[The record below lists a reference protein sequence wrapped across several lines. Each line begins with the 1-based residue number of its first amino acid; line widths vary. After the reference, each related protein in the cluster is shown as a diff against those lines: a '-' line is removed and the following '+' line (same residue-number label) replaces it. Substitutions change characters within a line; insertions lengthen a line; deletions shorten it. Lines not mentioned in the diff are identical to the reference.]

1 MTQPVPFLKYS
12 AHGNNFVLIDELRGL
27 VAEEADKPAL
37 ARFLLD
43 RDFGVGGDDVIFL
56 QKVSPALFSEVARER
71 GYWDTA
77 SPEQRAGVGAVFSNE
92 EAELVAFRLFEPDG
106 TEALVCGN
114 GMRCAASYL
123 DERHGLQSPLFLTEL
138 PTHCPSLRRAHMIQR
153 NSAEFGGSVAAVDM
167 GLAVPLRR
175 EFLGSPLTDSL
186 RTLRDTIGSPS
197 VGLAAGATEFQEF
210 SLGIHGVYTGE
221 PYVVAFQPDT
231 LQDEGSQE
239 HLAFLHWSIDV
250 NGPSSSFPLGMNT
263 VLASVRNRHEIEFR
277 VFERIK
283 NFETGAS
290 GSGAVAVAAVA
301 SALDLIDPDA
311 PIRTFP
317 VKGMRSAAAAGIKAP
332 VGPIT
337 VRRDADG
344 GWTQEGVVVQVFEGT
359 IRLPALSL
367 VAQPRESSTAPLATA
382 HLPAAG

>member
-1 MTQPVPFLKYS
+1 MAQTLPFLKYS
-12 AHGNNFVLIDELRGL
+12 AHGNNFVLIDELHGQ
-27 VAEEADKPAL
+27 VVEEAAKPAL
-37 ARFLLD
+37 SRFLLD

-56 QKVSPALFSEVARER
+56 QKASPELFVDVARER

-77 SPEQRAGVGAVFSNE
+77 SPEQRAAVGAVFSNGA
-92 EAELVAFRLFEPDG
+92 AELVAFRLFEPDG

-123 DERHGLQSPLFLTEL
+123 GDRHGLQAPLFLTEL
-138 PTHCPSLRRAHMIQR
+138 PTRCPSLRRAHVIQGK
-153 NSAEFGGSVAAVDM
+153 SAEFGRSVAAVDM
-167 GLAVPLRR
+167 GLAVPLPR
-175 EFLGSPLTDSL
+175 EFLGSLLDSL
-186 RTLRDTIGSPS
+186 RTLRDTIGSPT
-197 VGLAAGATEFQEF
+197 VGRAAGSTELRGF

-231 LQDEGSQE
+231 LPDEGSPE

-250 NGPSSSFPLGMNT
+250 NRPSSSFPFGMNT

-301 SALDLIDPDA
+301 SALDLVDPGA

-317 VKGMRSAAAAGIKAP
+317 VKGLRSAAAAGIEAP

-337 VRRDADG
+337 VTRDADG
-344 GWTQEGVVVQVFEGT
+344 CWTQEGVVLRVFEGT
-359 IRLPALSL
+359 VKLPSLSL
-367 VAQPRESSTAPLATA
+367 VAQPQEGATEPLAAA
-382 HLPAAG
+382 HFPSAG